1 MLYRKKIVELR
12 NWKANES
19 VALLVEGARQ
29 VGKTSLIEE
38 FLKEFESSIEI
49 DFTKN
54 TNALSLLLE
63 VKNYEDFIDRLS
75 IISSTKLKGN
85 NSVLFLDEIQYYYEI
100 REKRILEDASF
111 AEKYIDILTLSKE
124 IVRRGDFRLIL
135 SGSLLGVSIFSV
147 NLNPTGYLRKITMH
161 PMDFE
166 EFLLAN
172 NINQNVIDDVKK
184 GFIDKKPISSSIHE
198 LFLDLFNKYIFIGG
212 LPAAVQGY
220 VDDKSIELTSNA
232 LDSIDDWY
240 KGDIIKYANKEDR
253 LIILEMYNLLASEI
267 TMKNRKFVKSHL
279 DVPNFKNLN
288 LKDRFLW
295 LKNAGIAIPTYN
307 VTNPV
312 YPIKIS
318 EDSKIVKLFFSDVGL
333 LTHHIF
339 GKEEKRKLLIDS
351 TGVDLGAP
359 YENAAAELLTSHGY
373 ETRFHSLKKNGEID
387 FVIERNMSVLP
398 IEIKSIAPKKVDG
411 VFSHPALDN
420 LLNTHKEIKE
430 AWVFGKCNVKQEN
443 DRVWMFPIYMI
454 DFLQK

>member
-1 MLYRKKIVELR
+1 MIELQ

-29 VGKTSLIEE
+29 VGKTRLIEE
-38 FLKEFESSIEI
+38 FLLSFEDSIEI

-54 TNALSLLLE
+54 STALSLLLE
-63 VKNYEDFIDRLS
+63 IKNYDDFINRLS
-75 IISSTKLKGN
+75 LISKTKLQGK
-85 NSVLFLDEIQYYYEI
+85 NSVLFLDEIQYYYEV
-100 REKRILEDASF
+100 REKRIQEDSSF

-124 IVRRGDFRLIL
+124 IVHRGDFRLIL
-135 SGSLLGVSIFSV
+135 SGSLLGVSLFSV
-147 NLNPTGYLRKITMH
+147 NLNPTGYLRKITMY

-172 NINQNVIDDVKK
+172 GVNQLVIDDVKEC
-184 GFIDKKPISSSIHE
+184 FISKTPISSSIHN
-198 LFLDLFNKYIFIGG
+198 LFLEMFEKYIFIGG

-220 VDDKSIELTSNA
+220 VDDKELTLTTNA
-232 LDSIDDWY
+232 LDSIDEWY
-240 KGDIIKYANKEDR
+240 KSDIIKYANKEDR

-279 DVPNFKNLN
+279 DVPNFKNID

-339 GKEEKRKLLIDS
+339 GKDEKRKLIIDS
-351 TGVDLGAP
+351 GDVDLGAP
-359 YENAAAELLTSHGY
+359 YENATAQLLSAHGY

-387 FVIERNMSVLP
+387 FLIERNMNVLP
-398 IEIKSIAPKKVDG
+398 IEIKSTMPKKTG
-411 VFSHPALDN
+411 LFTHPALDN
-420 LLNTHKEIKE
+420 LLNAHQEIKE
-430 AWVFGKCNVKQEN
+430 AWIFGKNNIQKEN
-443 DRVWMFPIYMI
+443 DRIWMFPIYMI

>member
-1 MLYRKKIVELR
+1 M
-12 NWKANES
+12 
-19 VALLVEGARQ
+19 
-29 VGKTSLIEE
+29 
-38 FLKEFESSIEI
+38 
-49 DFTKN
+49 
-54 TNALSLLLE
+54 
-63 VKNYEDFIDRLS
+63 
-75 IISSTKLKGN
+75 
-85 NSVLFLDEIQYYYEI
+85 
-100 REKRILEDASF
+100 
-111 AEKYIDILTLSKE
+111 
-124 IVRRGDFRLIL
+124 IL

-147 NLNPTGYLRKITMH
+147 NLNPTGYLRKITMY

-312 YPIKIS
+312 YPLKIS

-339 GKEEKRKLLIDS
+339 GKEEK
-351 TGVDLGAP
+351 
-359 YENAAAELLTSHGY
+359 ENY
-373 ETRFHSLKKNGEID
+373 
-387 FVIERNMSVLP
+387 
-398 IEIKSIAPKKVDG
+398 
-411 VFSHPALDN
+411 
-420 LLNTHKEIKE
+420 
-430 AWVFGKCNVKQEN
+430 
-443 DRVWMFPIYMI
+443 
-454 DFLQK
+454 